1 MSIVKVKTK
10 KVPIFGGSDI
20 VKSFNAMI
28 GPDNVDLDIA
38 YPRYKRIRKI
48 CENILKLYSL
58 FADSP
63 VMQRPGREFSRPKE
77 EIRKFYEENADLDKL
92 FGVNLDKYQVY
103 SSATEEDR
111 AAFSRSYESAK
122 KSELIKKF
130 IITCNNL
137 IPYKKF
143 LDAKT
148 VNYKF
153 VDAIPGAEWSPLPF
167 TSLNIKQIFLAD
179 LAPAEKIFVITVL
192 SKTLEFSLRL
202 FNEVNSPDIDVDKIV
217 QVMSNNIDRLIKIPA
232 LQRCRNAIACI
243 KASMSLLRD
252 NFSEYYKDY
261 LATNDQTIILQNFI
275 ADVAKQQST
284 GDIRIIHE
292 FRTIIDYFKKQSNQV
307 KDKRTKDLVNQLSQ
321 VADTLPDIA
330 NEEAKLQEDDSGS
343 DTMNYCGVVNLNDE

>member
-10 KVPIFGGSDI
+10 KVPIFDGSDI
-20 VKSFNAMI
+20 VKSFNAMV

-38 YPRYKRIRKI
+38 YPRYKRIREI
-48 CENILKLYSL
+48 CEKLLKLYSL

-63 VMQRPGREFSRPKE
+63 VMQRPGIEFSRPKE
-77 EIRKFYEENADLDKL
+77 EIRRFYEENADLDKL

-111 AAFSRSYESAK
+111 AAFSKSYESAK

-143 LDAKT
+143 LDVKA

-167 TSLNIKQIFLAD
+167 TSLNIKQIFAHLT
-179 LAPAEKIFVITVL
+179 PAEKIFIITVL
-192 SKTLEFSLRL
+192 SKTLEFSLSL

-243 KASMSLLRD
+243 KASMNLLRD

-284 GDIRIIHE
+284 SDIRIIHE

-330 NEEAKLQEDDSGS
+330 SEEAKDDDGS
-343 DTMNYCGVVNLNDE
+343 DTMNYCGVVNLNE